1 MVGYSRLMAVDESG
15 TVRHI
20 AAEQVDAFV
29 REHRGRLVNFYGTR
43 AAMLF
48 EVATDPRYES
58 LHSDPRFEVLLTGM
72 GLGAPLPPP
81 KG

>member
-29 REHRGRLVNFYGTR
+29 REHRGRLVDFTG
-43 AAMLF
+43 
-48 EVATDPRYES
+48 EATDPRYES
-58 LHSDPRFEVLLTGM
+58 LRSDPRFAVLLTGM